1 MTERKDCDE
10 ESCSAF
16 EVQDF
21 KNALEQFQKLVEKT
35 VTQKTKERLGLY
47 IEDEDEI
54 DYDKFC
60 TTTQTLF
67 GPEVKEHN
75 IKAFF
80 RKISNNL
87 DARTEW
93 CEIFGYFTEENNAMS
108 SQLKEENTI
117 FLISEKQQI
126 THRVVKRQDVIMGI
140 VKVPH
145 LDFTV
150 TSSQKGVLTIFNNQ
164 MKVLATTTV
173 QDTAWI
179 TGCDFLPQLKCV
191 VAVTERKVIVWDY
204 KSKGSQNNCFIIKP
218 MENALVCVCTVTM
231 SDHLAKDNILMGDD
245 KGNVHLL
252 TVTSDHFGLKQRKGK
267 KESQLQVLDSKS
279 FNIVKRKLHDD
290 WVVKVKYISDLN
302 CFGSCS
308 SDSIHSFV
316 LDDIKRLEDNL
327 PVKEFSVPRG
337 VNAFTYCGK
346 AKVIVT
352 GGHDKLLRLWHP
364 AVNSRPSGKLS
375 GHQHSV
381 VEIVTNEKDQHVI
394 SLSSAKIFRVWD
406 IQTLSLLQVFHDNQ
420 GSPGE
425 MDTFAMVFDDVH
437 GTLITGSA
445 AIDIYPL
452 THMIQD
458 TRQVP
463 QTHEKRINVLVY
475 NRAFHQIL
483 TICSESILKV
493 WDLETGYQIYQ
504 IEDAHGLNIE
514 VTCAAIEING
524 FYLATGACDGTVK
537 IWEFESGKEVKAL
550 PFVQRNKDECHLLK
564 IVYLKAN
571 ESHHALLV
579 LEQNGK
585 MKIVQGNSVQT
596 CLYVTWVLPEAVS
609 FPRRNPVV
617 SLTLKPD
624 TLQTNYFF
632 PDIQL
637 LSDTNSL
644 RKDTENFVPSVEM
657 KCFDVLNV
665 EGCSLIATGSTN
677 GEIILWDFESA
688 SVRCLCKINEDSQAS
703 VLQASG
709 VNAMLFLVHSAF
721 SSRKISSLPSTT
733 ATERSDVSAIP
744 EHKSSSLNLHEE
756 NIRSNESKTQ
766 ITTAEETTR
775 SKNIQYLKM
784 NVQLSKA
791 VAGHSPILASAHE
804 NGCICLWSIQG
815 NLVKEILPFSKYPSV
830 PLTALCTDFSTKML
844 SAGSKDGHI
853 MCWSIASFLEDP
865 PSSKNQIKE
874 ELFWRAHSN
883 EVVDLFH
890 EEEKNVVVTAS
901 IDGSVRLWHAMNG
914 YYLGYFGQPRK
925 FELSDTSR
933 LILPCDV
940 HNFPTIIKE
949 ESKHME
955 KKKFEYPLTLDRD
968 KWKSLTRPPSVLKK
982 PKHVDI
988 IQDLKFF
995 EALASPKIHRKPLES
1010 FESGNREAG
1019 AVIGCLP
1026 IYELEKPD
1034 EESMLQS
1041 EYSRHLLLF
1050 NFMSLTVCSDSTL
1063 LASPETIDSY
1073 WHKALATW
1081 NKAEKSSSTGWKM
1094 ETGFRGEQDQDK

>member
-1 MTERKDCDE
+1 MSEEKDCDKE
-10 ESCSAF
+10 GCSAL
-16 EVQDF
+16 EVPDF
-21 KNALEQFQKLVEKT
+21 KNALKQFQKLVEKT

-47 IEDEDEI
+47 IKDDDEMI
-54 DYDKFC
+54 DYDKFY

-67 GPEVKEHN
+67 GPEVKDYN
-75 IKAFF
+75 VKAFF

-93 CEIFGYFTEENNAMS
+93 CEIFGCFTGESDGMS
-108 SQLKEENTI
+108 SQLKEENMV
-117 FLISEKQQI
+117 FLVSEKEQI
-126 THRVVKRQDVIMGI
+126 THAVVKRQDVITGI

-164 MKVLATTTV
+164 MRVLATTSV
-173 QDTAWI
+173 EDTAWI
-179 TGCDFLPQLKCV
+179 TGCDFLTQLKCV
-191 VAVTERKVIVWDY
+191 VAVTERTVIVWDY
-204 KSKGSQNNCFIIKP
+204 KSKGSQNNCFVIKP
-218 MENALVCVCTVTM
+218 MENGLLCVCTVTM

-245 KGNVHLL
+245 KGYVHLL
-252 TVTSDHFGLKQRKGK
+252 TVTSDHFVLKQCKGK
-267 KESQLQVLDSKS
+267 KESQLQVLDSKT

-364 AVNSRPSGKLS
+364 AINSRPTGKLS

-394 SLSSAKIFRVWD
+394 SLSSANIFRVWD

-425 MDTFAMVFDDVH
+425 METLAMVFDNDR
-437 GTLITGSA
+437 GMLITGSVV
-445 AIDIYPL
+445 IDIYPL
-452 THMIQD
+452 THMVQD
-458 TRQVP
+458 TRRVP
-463 QTHEKRINVLVY
+463 QTHEKSINVLVY
-475 NRAFHQIL
+475 NRVFHQIL

-493 WDLETGYQIYQ
+493 WDLETGYQVYQ
-504 IEDAHGLNIE
+504 IEDAHGLDIE
-514 VTCAAIEING
+514 VTCATIEING

-537 IWEFESGKEVKAL
+537 IWEFESGQEIKAL
-550 PFVQRNKDECHLLK
+550 PLAQQSKDECHLLK
-564 IVYLKAN
+564 IVYLTAN
-571 ESHHALLV
+571 ESQHALLV
-579 LEQNGK
+579 LEQSGK
-585 MKIVQGNSVQT
+585 MKIIQGNSVQSY
-596 CLYVTWVLPEAVS
+596 LYVTWMLPESVS
-609 FPRRNPVV
+609 FPRRNPVL
-617 SLTLKPD
+617 SLSLKPD
-624 TLQTNYFF
+624 TLQTHEFF

-637 LSDTNSL
+637 PSDTSFL
-644 RKDTENFVPSVEM
+644 RTDTENFVPSVEM
-657 KCFDVLNV
+657 KCFDVLKG
-665 EGCSLIATGSTN
+665 EGCSLIATGSAN
-677 GEIILWDFESA
+677 GAIILWDFESA

-721 SSRKISSLPSTT
+721 SSRKISSMPSTT
-733 ATERSDVSAIP
+733 ATVRSDISAIP
-744 EHKSSSLNLHEE
+744 EHKSSSLNLHKCDV
-756 NIRSNESKTQ
+756 ISVHSKAVLKIVQ
-766 ITTAEETTR
+766 KMYDHLCSKAEDASR
-775 SKNIQYLKM
+775 YKNTEYLKM

-791 VAGHSPILASAHE
+791 VARHSPILASAHE
-804 NGCICLWSIQG
+804 NGCICLWSTQG
-815 NLVKEILPFSKYPSV
+815 NLVKELLPFAKYPSV
-830 PLTALCTDFSTKML
+830 PLTALCTDISTKML
-844 SAGSKDGHI
+844 LAGSKEGHI
-853 MCWSIASFLEDP
+853 MRWSIASFLEDP
-865 PSSKNQIKE
+865 QNSKNQIKE
-874 ELFWRAHSN
+874 ELCWMAHST

-925 FELSDTSR
+925 FELSDISW

-940 HNFPTIIKE
+940 NNFPTIIKE
-949 ESKHME
+949 ESKYME
-955 KKKFEYPLTLDRD
+955 KKKNEYPLILDRD
-968 KWKSLTRPPSVLKK
+968 KWKSLTRSPSVLKK

-988 IQDLKFF
+988 IQDFKFF
-995 EALASPKIHRKPLES
+995 KALASPKIHRQPLER
-1010 FESGNREAG
+1010 FVSGNREAG
-1019 AVIGCLP
+1019 AVFGSLP
-1026 IYELEKPD
+1026 IYEAFSGTKLRCPVPLDGQWRQVSVEN
-1034 EESMLQS
+1034 S
-1041 EYSRHLLLF
+1041 
-1050 NFMSLTVCSDSTL
+1050 
-1063 LASPETIDSY
+1063 
-1073 WHKALATW
+1073 
-1081 NKAEKSSSTGWKM
+1081 
-1094 ETGFRGEQDQDK
+1094 QDK

>member
-1 MTERKDCDE
+1 MSEKDCDTG
-10 ESCSAF
+10 SCSAL
-16 EVQDF
+16 EVPDF
-21 KNALEQFQKLVEKT
+21 KNALKQFQKLVEKT

-47 IEDEDEI
+47 VEDDDEMI
-54 DYDKFC
+54 DYDKFYA
-60 TTTQTLF
+60 TTQTLF
-67 GPEVKEHN
+67 GPEVKDHN
-75 IKAFF
+75 VKAFF
-80 RKISNNL
+80 RKIRNNL

-93 CEIFGYFTEENNAMS
+93 CEIFGYFIGESDAMS
-108 SQLKEENTI
+108 SLASGKEENMV
-117 FLISEKQQI
+117 FLVSEKQQI
-126 THRVVKRQDVIMGI
+126 THAVVKRQDVITGI

-150 TSSQKGVLTIFNNQ
+150 TCSQKGVLTVFNNQ
-164 MKVLATTTV
+164 MRVLATTSV
-173 QDTAWI
+173 EDTAWI

-191 VAVTERKVIVWDY
+191 VAVTERTVIVWDY

-218 MENALVCVCTVTM
+218 MENGLLCVCTVTM
-231 SDHLAKDNILMGDD
+231 SDHLAKENILMGDD
-245 KGNVHLL
+245 KGYVHLL
-252 TVTSDHFGLKQRKGK
+252 ILTSDHLGLKQCKGK
-267 KESQLQVLDSKS
+267 KESQLQVLDSKT

-308 SDSIHSFV
+308 SDSIHSFI

-327 PVKEFSVPRG
+327 PVREFSVPRG
-337 VNAFTYCGK
+337 VNAFTYCRK

-364 AVNSRPSGKLS
+364 TINSRPTGKLS

-420 GSPGE
+420 RSPGE
-425 MDTFAMVFDDVH
+425 MESFAMVFDNDH

-445 AIDIYPL
+445 AMDIYPL
-452 THMIQD
+452 THIIED

-463 QTHEKRINVLVY
+463 QTHEKSISVLVY

-504 IEDAHGLNIE
+504 IEDAHGLNTE

-537 IWEFESGKEVKAL
+537 IWEFESGQEVKAL
-550 PFVQRNKDECHLLK
+550 PLAQHSKDECHLLK

-571 ESHHALLV
+571 ESQHALLV
-579 LEQNGK
+579 LEQSGK
-585 MKIVQGNSVQT
+585 MKIIQGNSVQT
-596 CLYVTWVLPEAVS
+596 YLYVTWVLPEAVS

-617 SLTLKPD
+617 SLSLKPD
-624 TLQTNYFF
+624 TLQTYDFF
-632 PDIQL
+632 LDIQL
-637 LSDTNSL
+637 LSDTSSL

-657 KCFDVLNV
+657 KCFDVLKV
-665 EGCSLIATGSTN
+665 KGWSLIATGSAN
-677 GEIILWDFESA
+677 GAIILWDFESA

-703 VLQASG
+703 VLQAPG
-709 VNAMLFLVHSAF
+709 VSAMLFLVHSAF

-733 ATERSDVSAIP
+733 ATVRSDISAIP
-744 EHKSSSLNLHEE
+744 EHKSSSSNLRKE
-756 NIRSNESKTQ
+756 NVRSDEINTQ
-766 ITTAEETTR
+766 ITTAEDTTR
-775 SKNIQYLKM
+775 YKNIQYLKM
-784 NVQLSKA
+784 NAQLSKA
-791 VAGHSPILASAHE
+791 VTGHSPILASAHE

-815 NLVKEILPFSKYPSV
+815 NLVKELLPFSKYPSV
-830 PLTALCTDFSTKML
+830 PLTALRTDISTKML
-844 SAGSKDGHI
+844 LAGSKEGHI
-853 MCWSIASFLEDP
+853 MRWSIASFLEDP
-865 PSSKNQIKE
+865 QNSKNQIKE
-874 ELFWRAHSN
+874 ELCWRAHSN

-925 FELSDTSR
+925 FELSDISR

-940 HNFPTIIKE
+940 NNFPTTIKE

-955 KKKFEYPLTLDRD
+955 KKNKCEYPLMLDRN
-968 KWKSLTRPPSVLKK
+968 KWKSLTRSPSVLKK
-982 PKHVDI
+982 SKHVDI

-995 EALASPKIHRKPLES
+995 KALASPKIHRQPLES
-1010 FESGNREAG
+1010 FQSGNREAG
-1019 AVIGCLP
+1019 AVFGSLP
-1026 IYELEKPD
+1026 IYE
-1034 EESMLQS
+1034 
-1041 EYSRHLLLF
+1041 
-1050 NFMSLTVCSDSTL
+1050 
-1063 LASPETIDSY
+1063 
-1073 WHKALATW
+1073 
-1081 NKAEKSSSTGWKM
+1081 KM
-1094 ETGFRGEQDQDK
+1094 P

>member
-1 MTERKDCDE
+1 MSEKEDCDK
-10 ESCSAF
+10 ESCSAV
-16 EVQDF
+16 ELLDF
-21 KNALEQFQKLVEKT
+21 KNALKEFQKLVEKL
-35 VTQKTKERLGLY
+35 VAQKTKERLDLSIKDDG
-47 IEDEDEI
+47 EI
-54 DYDKFC
+54 DYDKFY
-60 TTTQTLF
+60 TITQTLF
-67 GPEVKEHN
+67 GPEVKDHN
-75 IKAFF
+75 VKAFF

-93 CEIFGYFTEENNAMS
+93 CEIFGYFIGESDATS
-108 SQLKEENTI
+108 SQLKEENMV
-117 FLISEKQQI
+117 FLVSEKQQI
-126 THRVVKRQDVIMGI
+126 THAVVKRQDVITDI

-164 MKVLATTTV
+164 MRVLATTSV
-173 QDTAWI
+173 EDTAWI

-191 VAVTERKVIVWDY
+191 VAVTERAVIVWDY
-204 KSKGSQNNCFIIKP
+204 KSKGSQHNCFTIKP
-218 MENALVCVCTVTM
+218 MENGLLCVCTVTM
-231 SDHLAKDNILMGDD
+231 SNHLAKDNILMGDD
-245 KGNVHLL
+245 KGFVHLL
-252 TVTSDHFGLKQRKGK
+252 TVTSDHFRLKQCKGK
-267 KESQLQVLDSKS
+267 KESPLQVLDSKT

-364 AVNSRPSGKLS
+364 AINSRPTGKLS
-375 GHQHSV
+375 GHRHSV

-425 MDTFAMVFDDVH
+425 METFAMVFDNDR
-437 GTLITGSA
+437 GMLITGSA
-445 AIDIYPL
+445 VIDIYPL

-463 QTHEKRINVLVY
+463 QTHEKSINVLVY

-483 TICSESILKV
+483 TICSKSILKV

-504 IEDAHGLNIE
+504 IEDAHGLNTE
-514 VTCAAIEING
+514 VTCAAIEIKG

-537 IWEFESGKEVKAL
+537 IWEFESGQEVKAL
-550 PFVQRNKDECHLLK
+550 PLGQHSKDKCRLLK

-571 ESHHALLV
+571 ESQHALLV
-579 LEQNGK
+579 LEQSGK
-585 MKIVQGNSVQT
+585 MKLIQGNSVEMH
-596 CLYVTWVLPEAVS
+596 LYVTWVLPEAVS
-609 FPRRNPVV
+609 FPPGNPVV
-617 SLTLKPD
+617 SLSLKPD
-624 TLQTNYFF
+624 TLQTRDFF

-637 LSDTNSL
+637 LSDTSFL
-644 RKDTENFVPSVEM
+644 RNDTENFVHSVEM
-657 KCFDVLNV
+657 KCFDVLKV
-665 EGCSLIATGSTN
+665 EGCSLIATGSAN
-677 GEIILWDFESA
+677 GAIILWDFESA
-688 SVRCLCKINEDSQAS
+688 SVRRLCKINEDNQAS

-721 SSRKISSLPSTT
+721 YARKISSLPSTT
-733 ATERSDVSAIP
+733 ATVRGDISTILENKR
-744 EHKSSSLNLHEE
+744 SSLNLHKE
-756 NIRSNESKTQ
+756 NVKSDEINTQ
-766 ITTAEETTR
+766 ITAEGTTR
-775 SKNIQYLKM
+775 YKNIQHLKM
-784 NVQLSKA
+784 NVQLSKT

-815 NLVKEILPFSKYPSV
+815 NLVKELLPFSKYSSV
-830 PLTALCTDFSTKML
+830 PLTTLCTDISTKML
-844 SAGSKDGHI
+844 LAGSKEGHI
-853 MCWSIASFLEDP
+853 MRWSIASFLEDP
-865 PSSKNQIKE
+865 QNSKNQIKE
-874 ELFWRAHSN
+874 ELCWKAHST

-925 FELSDTSR
+925 FELSDISR
-933 LILPCDV
+933 MILPCDV
-940 HNFPTIIKE
+940 NNLPTIIKE

-955 KKKFEYPLTLDRD
+955 KKKKFEYPLMLDRD
-968 KWKSLTRPPSVLKK
+968 KWKALTRSPSVLKK
-982 PKHVDI
+982 TKHVDI

-995 EALASPKIHRKPLES
+995 KALASPKIHRQPLES

-1019 AVIGCLP
+1019 AVFGSLP
-1026 IYELEKPD
+1026 IYE
-1034 EESMLQS
+1034 
-1041 EYSRHLLLF
+1041 
-1050 NFMSLTVCSDSTL
+1050 
-1063 LASPETIDSY
+1063 
-1073 WHKALATW
+1073 
-1081 NKAEKSSSTGWKM
+1081 
-1094 ETGFRGEQDQDK
+1094 

>member
-1 MTERKDCDE
+1 M
-10 ESCSAF
+10 
-16 EVQDF
+16 
-21 KNALEQFQKLVEKT
+21 FQ
-35 VTQKTKERLGLY
+35 QKK
-47 IEDEDEI
+47 
-54 DYDKFC
+54 
-60 TTTQTLF
+60 
-67 GPEVKEHN
+67 P
-75 IKAFF
+75 
-80 RKISNNL
+80 
-87 DARTEW
+87 
-93 CEIFGYFTEENNAMS
+93 
-108 SQLKEENTI
+108 
-117 FLISEKQQI
+117 QI
-126 THRVVKRQDVIMGI
+126 LASTVVK
-140 VKVPH
+140 
-145 LDFTV
+145 
-150 TSSQKGVLTIFNNQ
+150 
-164 MKVLATTTV
+164 
-173 QDTAWI
+173 DTAWI

-191 VAVTERKVIVWDY
+191 VAVTERTVIIWDY

-218 MENALVCVCTVTM
+218 MENGLLCVCTATM
-231 SDHLAKDNILMGDD
+231 SDHLAKDNIVMGDD
-245 KGNVHLL
+245 KGYVHLL
-252 TVTSDHFGLKQRKGK
+252 TVTSDHLGLKQRKGK
-267 KESQLQVLDSKS
+267 KESQLQVLDPKT

-352 GGHDKLLRLWHP
+352 GGRDKLLRLWHP
-364 AVNSRPSGKLS
+364 AINSRPTGKLS
-375 GHQHSV
+375 GHQHTV

-425 MDTFAMVFDDVH
+425 METFAIVFDNDR

-445 AIDIYPL
+445 VIDIYPL

-463 QTHEKRINVLVY
+463 QTHEKSINVLVY

-504 IEDAHGLNIE
+504 IEDAHGLNTE

-537 IWEFESGKEVKAL
+537 IWEFESGQEVKAL
-550 PFVQRNKDECHLLK
+550 PLAQHSKDECRLLK

-571 ESHHALLV
+571 ESQHALLV
-579 LEQNGK
+579 LEQSGK
-585 MKIVQGNSVQT
+585 MKIIQGNSVQT
-596 CLYVTWVLPEAVS
+596 YLYVTWVLPEAVS

-617 SLTLKPD
+617 SLSLKPD
-624 TLQTNYFF
+624 TLQTQDFF

-637 LSDTNSL
+637 LPNTSSPRN
-644 RKDTENFVPSVEM
+644 DTENFVPSVEM
-657 KCFDVLNV
+657 KCFDVLKL
-665 EGCSLIATGSTN
+665 EGCSLIATGSAN
-677 GEIILWDFESA
+677 GAIILWNFESA
-688 SVRCLCKINEDSQAS
+688 SVRCLCKNNEDSETS

-721 SSRKISSLPSTT
+721 SSSSLPSTA
-733 ATERSDVSAIP
+733 ATVRSDISDIP
-744 EHKSSSLNLHEE
+744 EHKSRSLNLHKE
-756 NIRSNESKTQ
+756 NVRSDEINTL
-766 ITTAEETTR
+766 ITTAEDTPR
-775 SKNIQYLKM
+775 YKNIQYLKM
-784 NVQLSKA
+784 NAQVSNA
-791 VAGHSPILASAHE
+791 VPGHSPILASAHE
-804 NGCICLWSIQG
+804 NGCICLWRIQG
-815 NLVKEILPFSKYPSV
+815 NLVKELLPFSKYPSV
-830 PLTALCTDFSTKML
+830 PLTALCTDISTKML
-844 SAGSKDGHI
+844 LAGSKEGHI

-865 PSSKNQIKE
+865 QNSKNQIKE
-874 ELFWRAHSN
+874 ELCWKAHSN

-901 IDGSVRLWHAMNG
+901 VDGSVRLWHAMNG

-925 FELSDTSR
+925 FDLSDISR

-940 HNFPTIIKE
+940 NNIPTIIKE

-955 KKKFEYPLTLDRD
+955 KKKMFEYPLMLDRD
-968 KWKSLTRPPSVLKK
+968 KWKSLTRSPSVLKK

-995 EALASPKIHRKPLES
+995 KALASPKIHRQPLES
-1010 FESGNREAG
+1010 SESGNREAG
-1019 AVIGCLP
+1019 AVFGSLP
-1026 IYELEKPD
+1026 IYKV
-1034 EESMLQS
+1034 STS
-1041 EYSRHLLLF
+1041 VFFSTFCSGIYNSRSH
-1050 NFMSLTVCSDSTL
+1050 
-1063 LASPETIDSY
+1063 
-1073 WHKALATW
+1073 
-1081 NKAEKSSSTGWKM
+1081 
-1094 ETGFRGEQDQDK
+1094 

>member
-1 MTERKDCDE
+1 MADPEEKHRSSDSAVEHTASHGSVKKWMSEKKDCE
-10 ESCSAF
+10 QSNSPYL
-16 EVQDF
+16 EVPDF
-21 KNALEQFQKLVEKT
+21 KNALKQFQKLVEKT
-35 VTQKTKERLGLY
+35 VTQKAKERLDLC
-47 IEDEDEI
+47 IEDDDEKI
-54 DYDKFC
+54 DYDKFYK
-60 TTTQTLF
+60 TTRALF
-67 GPEVKEHN
+67 GPEVKDHN
-75 IKAFF
+75 VKAFF

-93 CEIFGYFTEENNAMS
+93 CEIFGYFTGESDTMS
-108 SQLKEENTI
+108 SQMKEENMV
-117 FLISEKQQI
+117 FLVCEKQQI
-126 THRVVKRQDVIMGI
+126 THTVVKRQDVIKGI

-164 MKVLATTTV
+164 MRILATTSV
-173 QDTAWI
+173 EDTAWI

-191 VAVTERKVIVWDY
+191 VAVTERTVIVWDY

-218 MENALVCVCTVTM
+218 MENALCCVCTVAM
-231 SDHLAKDNILMGDD
+231 SEYLAKDNILMGDY
-245 KGNVHLL
+245 KGYVHLL
-252 TVTSDHFGLKQRKGK
+252 TVTSDDFRLKQCKGK
-267 KESQLQVLDSKS
+267 KESQLQVLDSKT

-316 LDDIKRLEDNL
+316 LDNIKRLEDNL

-364 AVNSRPSGKLS
+364 AINSRPTGKLS
-375 GHQHSV
+375 GHRHSV

-425 MDTFAMVFDDVH
+425 METFTMVFDNDH

-445 AIDIYPL
+445 VIDIYPL

-458 TRQVP
+458 ARQVP
-463 QTHEKRINVLVY
+463 QTHEKSINVLVY

-483 TICSESILKV
+483 TICSASIVKV

-504 IEDAHGLNIE
+504 IEDAHGLNTE
-514 VTCAAIEING
+514 VVCAAIEING
-524 FYLATGACDGTVK
+524 FYLATGGCDGTVK
-537 IWEFESGKEVKAL
+537 IWEFESAQEVKAL
-550 PFVQRNKDECHLLK
+550 PLAQHSKDECRLLK
-564 IVYLKAN
+564 MVYLKAN
-571 ESHHALLV
+571 ESQHALLV
-579 LEQNGK
+579 LEQSGK
-585 MKIVQGNSVQT
+585 MKIIQGNSVQT
-596 CLYVTWVLPEAVS
+596 YLYVTWVLPEAVS

-617 SLTLKPD
+617 SLSLKPD
-624 TLQTNYFF
+624 TLQTSNFF

-637 LSDTNSL
+637 PSDTSSL
-644 RKDTENFVPSVEM
+644 RNETENFVPSVEM
-657 KCFDVLNV
+657 KCFDVLKV
-665 EGCSLIATGSTN
+665 EGCSLIATGSAN
-677 GEIILWDFESA
+677 GAIILWDFESA
-688 SVRCLCKINEDSQAS
+688 SVRCLCKLNEDSQAS

-721 SSRKISSLPSTT
+721 FSRQISSLPSTT
-733 ATERSDVSAIP
+733 ATVRSDISALP
-744 EHKSSSLNLHEE
+744 EHKSSSLNLHKE
-756 NIRSNESKTQ
+756 NVRSDEIITE
-766 ITTAEETTR
+766 ITTEDTTR
-775 SKNIQYLKM
+775 YKNIQCLKM

-815 NLVKEILPFSKYPSV
+815 NLVKELMPFSKYASV
-830 PLTALCTDFSTKML
+830 PLTALCTDISTKML
-844 SAGSKDGHI
+844 LAGSKEGHI
-853 MCWSIASFLEDP
+853 MRWSIASFLEDP
-865 PSSKNQIKE
+865 QNNKNLIKE
-874 ELFWRAHSN
+874 ELCWRAHSK

-901 IDGSVRLWHAMNG
+901 IDGSVRLWHATNG
-914 YYLGYFGQPRK
+914 YYLGYFGQRRK
-925 FELSDTSR
+925 FELSDISW

-940 HNFPTIIKE
+940 NNFPTIIKE

-955 KKKFEYPLTLDRD
+955 KKNFEYPLMLDRD
-968 KWKSLTRPPSVLKK
+968 KWKSLTRSPSVLKK

-995 EALASPKIHRKPLES
+995 KALTSPKIHRQPVEN

-1019 AVIGCLP
+1019 AVFGFLP
-1026 IYELEKPD
+1026 IYELGEPD
-1034 EESMLQS
+1034 EDSVPQSLQ
-1041 EYSRHLLLF
+1041 
-1050 NFMSLTVCSDSTL
+1050 
-1063 LASPETIDSY
+1063 
-1073 WHKALATW
+1073 W
-1081 NKAEKSSSTGWKM
+1081 NKAEMSSPTGWTM
-1094 ETGFRGEQDQDK
+1094 ETGFSGE

>member
-1 MTERKDCDE
+1 MAEPRQEYGSSDFTVEHTASHGSVKKWMSEKDCDK
-10 ESCSAF
+10 ESCSAL
-16 EVQDF
+16 ELLDF
-21 KNALEQFQKLVEKT
+21 KNALKQFQKLVEKM

-47 IEDEDEI
+47 IKDDDEI
-54 DYDKFC
+54 DYDKFY

-67 GPEVKEHN
+67 GAEVKDHN
-75 IKAFF
+75 IKTFF

-93 CEIFGYFTEENNAMS
+93 CEIFGYFIGESDAMS
-108 SQLKEENTI
+108 SQMKEENMV
-117 FLISEKQQI
+117 FLVSEKQQI
-126 THRVVKRQDVIMGI
+126 THAVVKRQDVIKGI

-145 LDFTV
+145 LDFTI

-164 MKVLATTTV
+164 MRVLATTSV
-173 QDTAWI
+173 EDTAWI

-191 VAVTERKVIVWDY
+191 VAVTERTVIVWDY
-204 KSKGSQNNCFIIKP
+204 KSKGSQNNCFVIKP
-218 MENALVCVCTVTM
+218 MENGLLCVCTVTM

-245 KGNVHLL
+245 KGYVHLL
-252 TVTSDHFGLKQRKGK
+252 TVTSDHFGLKQCKGK
-267 KESQLQVLDSKS
+267 KESQLQVLDSKT

-290 WVVKVKYISDLN
+290 WVVKIKYISDLH

-327 PVKEFSVPRG
+327 PVKEFSVPKG

-346 AKVIVT
+346 AKLIVT

-364 AVNSRPSGKLS
+364 AINSRPTGKLS

-394 SLSSAKIFRVWD
+394 SLSSTKIFRVWD

-420 GSPGE
+420 GTPGE
-425 MDTFAMVFDDVH
+425 METFAMVFDNDR
-437 GTLITGSA
+437 GTLITGSTV
-445 AIDIYPL
+445 IDIYPL
-452 THMIQD
+452 THIIQD

-463 QTHEKRINVLVY
+463 QTHEKSINVLVY

-483 TICSESILKV
+483 TVCSESILKV

-504 IEDAHGLNIE
+504 IEDAHGLNTE

-524 FYLATGACDGTVK
+524 FYLATGTCDGAVK
-537 IWEFESGKEVKAL
+537 IWEFESGQEVKAL
-550 PFVQRNKDECHLLK
+550 PLAQHSRDGCRLLK

-571 ESHHALLV
+571 ESQHALLV
-579 LEQNGK
+579 LEQSGK
-585 MKIVQGNSVQT
+585 MKIIQGNSVQRY
-596 CLYVTWVLPEAVS
+596 LYVTWVLPEAVL

-617 SLTLKPD
+617 SLSLKPD
-624 TLQTNYFF
+624 TLQTHDFF

-637 LSDTNSL
+637 LSDTSSL
-644 RKDTENFVPSVEM
+644 RNDTENFVPSLEM
-657 KCFDVLNV
+657 KCFDVLKL
-665 EGCSLIATGSTN
+665 EGCSLIATGSAN
-677 GEIILWDFESA
+677 GAIILWDFESA

-709 VNAMLFLVHSAF
+709 VNVILFLVHSAF

-733 ATERSDVSAIP
+733 ATVRSDISAIP
-744 EHKSSSLNLHEE
+744 EHKSSSLNLHKE
-756 NIRSNESKTQ
+756 NVKSDEINIQ
-766 ITTAEETTR
+766 ITTAEDTARYE
-775 SKNIQYLKM
+775 NIQYLKM

-791 VAGHSPILASAHE
+791 EAGHLPILASAHE

-815 NLVKEILPFSKYPSV
+815 NLVKELLPFSKYPSV
-830 PLTALCTDFSTKML
+830 PLTALCTDISTKML
-844 SAGSKDGHI
+844 LAGSKEGHV
-853 MCWSIASFLEDP
+853 MRWSIASFLEDP
-865 PSSKNQIKE
+865 QNSKNQIKE
-874 ELFWRAHSN
+874 ELCWRAHST

-925 FELSDTSR
+925 LELSDISR

-940 HNFPTIIKE
+940 NNFPTTIKE

-955 KKKFEYPLTLDRD
+955 KKKKCEYPLMLDRD
-968 KWKSLTRPPSVLKK
+968 KWKSLTRSPSVLKK
-982 PKHVDI
+982 PKHGDI

-995 EALASPKIHRKPLES
+995 KALASPKIHREPLES

-1019 AVIGCLP
+1019 AVFGSLP
-1026 IYELEKPD
+1026 IYELGKPF
-1034 EESMLQS
+1034 EESMPQSLQ
-1041 EYSRHLLLF
+1041 
-1050 NFMSLTVCSDSTL
+1050 
-1063 LASPETIDSY
+1063 
-1073 WHKALATW
+1073 W
-1081 NKAEKSSSTGWKM
+1081 NKAEMSSPTGWSM
-1094 ETGFRGEQDQDK
+1094 ETGFSGE